1 MSAAPALLARFDKL
15 SLRERV
21 FVAAAVLAGIV
32 ALWDTVLMQPLQ
44 NDKARI
50 TQEMTGSADT
60 IGNVED
66 PDAADPRRAALTRAT
81 ELQAQTQ
88 DIDTQLKSTAAGFIP
103 AQRMVEVIHD
113 VLSKQKGLRLV
124 SLRNLPVTSLVPPA
138 APSADA
144 ASAAAANAGG
154 PASAASAVA
163 ETGPYIHPIELI
175 IEGNYADVL
184 TYLEALEALPW
195 RFRWKTLD
203 LSTRQYPVNRVR
215 IELST
220 LSMDK
225 TWLGV

>member
-1 MSAAPALLARFDKL
+1 MTAAAPALLARFDKL

-21 FVAAAVLAGIV
+21 FVAAALLAGIV
-32 ALWDTVLMQPLQ
+32 ALWDTVLMQPLR

-50 TQEMTGSADT
+50 TQEMTGLDDT

-88 DIDTQLKSTAAGFIP
+88 NIDAQLKSTAAGFIP

-138 APSADA
+138 AASADA
-144 ASAAAANAGG
+144 TNAGQ
-154 PASAASAVA
+154 PATAASAVA

-175 IEGNYADVL
+175 LEGDYSDVL
-184 TYLEALEALPW
+184 TYLQALEALPW